1 MKTRQQINDIKGNTE
16 RTIQGLRTKSGE
28 FVFEDNERPVKS
40 DVIYSV
46 YYTLDKE
53 EIYLTGITSSTNS
66 KEIIKIKDKTAF
78 SSYADLGSNVRQPYP
93 KPKAANPSDSDYR
106 IGEIKR
112 YFTRIANDPSK
123 PIYEISK
130 QDFQNQNNL
139 YKYIEINW
147 VISGLKSKVEETNAV
162 TILSLENE
170 YVGIVNVLFPLQLW
184 KPTQNSPD
192 DLKNKLKRLKK

>member
-66 KEIIKIKDKTAF
+66 KEIVKIKDKTAF
-78 SSYADLGSNVRQPYP
+78 SSYVDLGSNARQPYP

-130 QDFQNQNNL
+130 QDFRNQNNL
-139 YKYIEINW
+139 YKYTEINW
-147 VISGLKSKVEETNAV
+147 VISGLKSEVQRTNAA
-162 TILSLENE
+162 IIRSLEDE
-170 YVGIVNVLFPLQLW
+170 YTGISNVLFPLQLW